1 MPDLMTSPGTTR
13 DSMTTPPLTGY
24 MSVAGAV
31 DELGRRGFTEGLR
44 VINGGLRATG
54 TGEPIRTEDLVIR
67 EVYRFEGVSDP
78 DDMAIV
84 YGIEGR
90 RGLKATVID
99 AFGVYSDPALSALM
113 EKVTIGEA
121 A

>member
-1 MPDLMTSPGTTR
+1 MTSQDT
-13 DSMTTPPLTGY
+13 MAAPPLTEY

-31 DELGRRGFTEGLR
+31 DGLGRRGFTEGLR
-44 VINGGLRATG
+44 VIDGGLRAIG
-54 TGEPIRTEDLVIR
+54 TGETVRTEDLVIR

-78 DDMAIV
+78 APALDAVDD
-84 YGIEGR
+84 GHEGR

-99 AFGVYSDPALSALM
+99 AFGVNSDPALSALM
-113 EKVTIGEA
+113 EKVTIREA

>member
-1 MPDLMTSPGTTR
+1 MASQDTMAA
-13 DSMTTPPLTGY
+13 PPLTEY

-31 DELGRRGFTEGLR
+31 DGLGRRGFTEGLR
-44 VINGGLRATG
+44 VIDGGLRAIG
-54 TGEPIRTEDLVIR
+54 TGETVRTEDLVIR

-78 DDMAIV
+78 DDM
-84 YGIEGR
+84 
-90 RGLKATVID
+90 ATVID

-113 EKVTIGEA
+113 EKVTIREA

>member
-1 MPDLMTSPGTTR
+1 MVSQEMTR
-13 DSMTTPPLTGY
+13 DNMAAPPLTKY
-24 MSVAGAV
+24 LSVAGAV

-44 VINGGLRATG
+44 VINGGLRTIG
-54 TGEPIRTEDLVIR
+54 TGEPIRAEDLVIR

-113 EKVTIGEA
+113 EKVAIGEA